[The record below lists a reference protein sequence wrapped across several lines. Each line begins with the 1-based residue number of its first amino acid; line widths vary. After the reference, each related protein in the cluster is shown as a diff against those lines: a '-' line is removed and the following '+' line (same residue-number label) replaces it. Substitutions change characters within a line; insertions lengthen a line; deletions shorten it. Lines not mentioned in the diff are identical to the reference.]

1 MGRAAMKRSK
11 ALVKRSRRTVIAI
24 LFIQYIIPII
34 AGAFVGLMIVSLFKN
49 MPDARRELFGDI
61 TGVMTTILNILIVP
75 LTTIL
80 SALLYIK
87 TRRMGGETL
96 KEMLDEFEEED
107 VPQTNWQR
115 RMRQRLQTPTHIS
128 RQSSSDKN

>member
-1 MGRAAMKRSK
+1 MKRSK
-11 ALVKRSRRTVIAI
+11 ALVKRSRRTVMAI

-34 AGAFVGLMIVSLFKN
+34 AGGFVGLIIGSIFKN
-49 MPDARRELFGDI
+49 MPDGWRELFGDM
-61 TGVMTTILNILIVP
+61 TGVFTTVLNIRIIPLISI
-75 LTTIL
+75 LT
-80 SALLYIK
+80 ALLYLK

-96 KEMLDEFEEED
+96 REMLDEFEEED